1 MRRKPHL
8 IMGALVLFSVM
19 FTTNAQAE
27 TLPPTNDNNYGYNDV
42 DIDIPSVEEDI
53 NYPRIREGDVPE
65 TYNSVDLNYVSKV
78 KDQGSYGTCWAFGAI
93 NTAESSMIKKYG
105 FPIATDYSEL
115 HLAYNFYHTQVDPLG
130 NTAGDSTVAKG
141 ATYLDLGG
149 NSIFTVK
156 NFANWV
162 GAADESIADY
172 SGASKY
178 EAEMAKKTA
187 EERTAISF
195 NDLAHMQNAYILN
208 YDDKSI
214 IKQLIMDNGA
224 GTISYYASDN
234 SGYNS
239 KTGAYYQNSTTSQNH
254 CVSVVGWDDNYAVSN
269 FNSSKCPPGPGAWL
283 IKN

>member
-1 MRRKPHL
+1 MRRKQNL
-8 IMGALVLFSVM
+8 LMCVLVLFLVM
-19 FTTNAQAE
+19 FTTNAHAE
-27 TLPPTNDNNYGYNDV
+27 TLPTTNENNYGYNDV
-42 DIDIPSVEEDI
+42 DVNIPSVEEDSD
-53 NYPRIREGDVPE
+53 YPATREEDVPE
-65 TYNSVDLNYVSKV
+65 SYSAVDLNYVSNV
-78 KDQGSYGTCWAFGAI
+78 KNQGGYGTCWAFGAI

-105 FPIATDYSEL
+105 FPVATDYSEL

-130 NTAGDSTVAKG
+130 NTAGDSTTATG
-141 ATYLDLGG
+141 STYLDRGG

-162 GAADESIADY
+162 GAADESVANY
-172 SGASKY
+172 SSASSY
-178 EAEMAKKTA
+178 ETDMAKKTA
-187 EERTAISF
+187 EEKTALSF
-195 NDLAHMQNAYILN
+195 NDLAHMQNAYIIK
-208 YDDKSI
+208 DTDEST

-224 GTISYYASDN
+224 GTISYYASDS

-239 KTGAYYQNSTTSQNH
+239 TTGAYYQNGTTSQNH